1 MNYIKEDIETM
12 LISHKENEGKIV
24 EIELKIDE
32 YEQRLEHAG
41 TIYEDTEKE
50 VIENMQ
56 LTRRPYYNIYGN
68 TNKISDK
75 VADTAINYEKET
87 VHINKENIDFL
98 KKEIDRLRCEK
109 DKIYKKI
116 LRIKNWLEKI
126 DERESF
132 VLTEYYINNKGK
144 NWNKTLT
151 EYNNYFTKELTDR
164 QLKTIRDNAI
174 QSILKIVNL

>member
-1 MNYIKEDIETM
+1 MNYIKEDIKTM
-12 LISHKENEGKIV
+12 LINHKENEGKIV

-32 YEQRLEHAG
+32 YQQRLQYAG
-41 TIYEDTEKE
+41 TIYEDTDKE

-56 LTRRPYYNIYGN
+56 LTPIPYNSIYGN

-75 VADTAINYEKET
+75 VANTAINYEKET
-87 VHINKENIDFL
+87 IHINKENIDFL
-98 KKEIDRLRCEK
+98 NNEIDRLKHEK
-109 DKIYKKI
+109 EKIYKKI

-132 VLTEYYINNKGK
+132 ILTEFYINNKGK

-174 QSILKIVNL
+174 QNILKIVNL